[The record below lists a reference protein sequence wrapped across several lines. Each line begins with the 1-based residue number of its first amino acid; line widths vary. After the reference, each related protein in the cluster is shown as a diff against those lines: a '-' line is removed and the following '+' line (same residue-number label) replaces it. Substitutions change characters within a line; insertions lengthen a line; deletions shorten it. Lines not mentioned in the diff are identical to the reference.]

1 MKWRSGQ
8 PMRIKSIGTKI
19 SLIVIGVL
27 IVFSGAV
34 MYVVIGQMGDGI
46 KSFAREKAKSDLTL
60 ASEFLN
66 YKYPGDWEIR
76 DGSLHKGSLKMNDNE
91 QIVDEIGTMTGDTVT
106 IFQQNQ
112 RIATNV
118 IAEGKRAVGTT
129 VSDVVAEA
137 VLQKGEQYF
146 GEANVVGEIYQAAY
160 QPIKNK
166 SGEIIGIF
174 YVGAPQNLIQVII
187 SSFIQHFTIMMVIA
201 VLISV
206 VVIILFVSLM
216 SKRIRR
222 ISSAL
227 QKAGSG
233 DFTVSIVDPVHDEIG
248 DLVGS
253 YNHMK
258 ASLQQLIQHGMETAD
273 KVAHATNTILDI
285 TEQSKQDSKQI
296 ATAIREVSR
305 GAEIQT
311 KSTTENLIA
320 MEEVSIGVQ
329 RIAESAAEIADSAQY
344 SKSKAQAGSELVN
357 NTVTQ
362 MDNIHHRVLETDEA
376 IRLLNEKSGEITQI
390 LGMLRNISV
399 QTNLLA
405 LNASIEAAR
414 AGEHGLGFAVVAS
427 EVRKLAAQSGEFSDK
442 IADGIHQMEEGMH
455 RSMSSMAQMIQE
467 AETGLQVAHATE
479 NNFQQIVLTNN
490 EISTQ
495 IEEMAAASQQM
506 SAGIQQ
512 ITASVTSITEIARTT
527 NENSQQVVSATARQL
542 EGIKEAAQAS
552 SNLAESSEELQ
563 LSMGR
568 FKI

>member
-1 MKWRSGQ
+1 MEKWK

-106 IFQQNQ
+106 IFQENQ

-248 DLVGS
+248 DLVHS

-285 TEQSKQDSKQI
+285 TEQSEQDSKQI

-344 SKSKAQAGSELVN
+344 SKSKAQAGSELVI

-362 MDNIHHRVLETDEA
+362 MNNIHHRVLETDEA
-376 IRLLNEKSGEITQI
+376 ISLLNEKSGEITQI